1 MMSVYVYYD
10 SQVLTTLGACV
21 FLPSLIARERGHISS
36 CEVNWAGSMKIN
48 PDDVRR
54 KVLEAL
60 RKQVSSAWPPD
71 SAETLRTW

>member
-1 MMSVYVYYD
+1 
-10 SQVLTTLGACV
+10 
-21 FLPSLIARERGHISS
+21 
-36 CEVNWAGSMKIN
+36 MKIN